1 MEKGFLTKL
10 RESRIKH
17 NVDIA
22 KLQQDMLNRLRDER
36 RTRNEQIQELQ
47 GTFQQQLTEIRVA
60 INWPPE
66 LQVAKP
72 FVMQDVMGEE
82 EDCVYCNT
90 STGC

>member
-36 RTRNEQIQELQ
+36 RTCNEQIQELQ

-66 LQVAKP
+66 LQVANP
-72 FVMQDVMGEE
+72 LVMQDVVMGE

-90 STGC
+90 ATGC